1 MELGGYELTV
11 ISILGLIQL
20 CYFIIGGYIGLR
32 AKKTSQK
39 GVYFLS
45 LQIIFLGISMI
56 SEILGIIL
64 SIQFIGYTTGII
76 PMIFALLFVQKVFY
90 SEKKSPVKKIFPI
103 FAVVL
108 IINLVI
114 FSLQF
119 VNQAVGL
126 SIYNIYGKL
135 TMAALAL
142 LAYSFEIYAPI
153 KEWTKIRALNIE
165 NHVKTRYWLFGI
177 SQIAYTI
184 TTLTFYA
191 VDPTQGGENPVVFV
205 LTIITFAIMGF
216 YVFGTYLTWFMPDWF
231 KKLLNGPEQ
240 EIEEELSEEEIME
253 G

>member
-11 ISILGLIQL
+11 ITILGLIQI

-32 AKKTSQK
+32 AKRTSQK

-64 SIQFIGYTTGII
+64 RIQFLGYSMGII
-76 PMIFALLFVQKVFY
+76 PMICALIFVHKVFY
-90 SEKKSPVKKIFPI
+90 SEKESPVKKIFPFFI
-103 FAVVL
+103 IIA
-108 IINLVI
+108 IINLVL

-119 VNQAVGL
+119 FNSTLGI

-135 TMAALAL
+135 TMGALAL
-142 LAYSFEIYAPI
+142 LAYSFEIYAPL
-153 KEWTKIRALNIE
+153 KEWTKIKTLKIE

-177 SQIAYTI
+177 SQIAYTA
-184 TTLTFYA
+184 TTIIFYA
-191 VDPTQGGENPVVFV
+191 VDPTQGATDPIIFII
-205 LTIITFAIMGF
+205 TIITFAIMGF
-216 YVFGTYLTWFMPDWF
+216 YVVGTYLTWFMPNWF
-231 KKLLNGPEQ
+231 KKLLNGPDQ
-240 EIEEELSEEEIME
+240 EIEEELPEEEIME